1 MLASVDFG
9 CTNLVYFGVTDS
21 SHGALSYAVRFAS
34 LTEGAVAAS
43 CVLLSACAFGLY
55 QRQYLWSNRLALRM
69 ALALGSALIVMAAI
83 SAAVTGRSAWSAG
96 AWIAIAVLWLVG
108 LLCNRVLLDRFV
120 RAHSVKS
127 RVLALCGEAD
137 LRAIQDI
144 ENDTK
149 SSTFQLVCNRL
160 TGAPDSETSL
170 LRNTSDLKID
180 EIVVSRPYSESC
192 YADLVACREA
202 GLRITEAE
210 AFVERERGYIAV
222 NSEEAVRLG
231 AIPGRGA
238 FSMTIKRAFD
248 IVVSVALL
256 IFLAPVMIATAI
268 AIPLVNPGPVL
279 YRQTRVGRN
288 GAVFELL
295 KFRSMRADAE
305 ADGVARWASVN
316 DTRVTAIG
324 GFLRRSRIDE
334 LPQLFNI
341 LRGEMSLVGPRPER
355 PEFVRKLVE
364 AEPMFATRHLVL
376 PGITGWAQI
385 NFPYCATLQDNL
397 VKAGFDLYYVKH
409 SGVLLDVIISLQT
422 VRVIVMGEGA
432 R

>member
-1 MLASVDFG
+1 
-9 CTNLVYFGVTDS
+9 
-21 SHGALSYAVRFAS
+21 
-34 LTEGAVAAS
+34 
-43 CVLLSACAFGLY
+43 
-55 QRQYLWSNRLALRM
+55 
-69 ALALGSALIVMAAI
+69 
-83 SAAVTGRSAWSAG
+83 
-96 AWIAIAVLWLVG
+96 
-108 LLCNRVLLDRFV
+108 VLLDRFV

-144 ENDTK
+144 ENDAK
-149 SSTFQLVCNRL
+149 PSTFQLVCNRL

-170 LRNTSDLKID
+170 LRNASDLKID
-180 EIVVSRPYSESC
+180 EIVVSRPYTESC
-192 YADLVACREA
+192 YADLFAIREA
-202 GLRITEAE
+202 GLRITEAQ
-210 AFVERERGYIAV
+210 AFLERERGYIAV
-222 NSEEAVRLG
+222 NSAEAARLV
-231 AIPGRGA
+231 AVPGRSA
-238 FSMTIKRAFD
+238 VSMAIKRAFD

-256 IFLAPVMIATAI
+256 MFVAPVMIATAI
-268 AIPLVNPGPVL
+268 AIPLVDSGPVL

-316 DTRVTAIG
+316 DARVTAIG
-324 GFLRRSRIDE
+324 GFLRRCRIDE

-364 AEPMFATRHLVL
+364 AEPMFATRHLVR
-376 PGITGWAQI
+376 PGVTGWAQI

-397 VKAGFDLYYVKH
+397 VKAGYDLYYVKH
-409 SGVLLDVIISLQT
+409 GGVLLDLIISLLT